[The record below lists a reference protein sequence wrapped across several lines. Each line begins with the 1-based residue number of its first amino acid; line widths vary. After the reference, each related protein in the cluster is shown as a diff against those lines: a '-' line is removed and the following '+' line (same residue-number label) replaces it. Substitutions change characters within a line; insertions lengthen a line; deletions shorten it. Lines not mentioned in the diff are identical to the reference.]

1 MRYLTGAENTL
12 CWVVGGRGFA
22 SPLNSEYV
30 RAEYGID

>member
-12 CWVVGGRGFA
+12 CWVAGGRGFA